1 MTRVLPRTNFYSSSL
16 IRCLTDLRIVDSIE
30 PHTMFAEKLGFWVP
44 FADASTLSAVHN
56 QSSVQ
61 FSIMAPQSQV
71 ALFAALEAELG
82 QLQTELTNA
91 IIASCSPKSGK
102 STVQLPIPVLEL
114 PLDLLAAFAP
124 YRWFYDAHQRDM
136 ELHVAPLRVRVRNAL
151 KQVSPALK
159 KLADLDAALESIL
172 HERESKLLSKIPVL
186 LKKHFEQL
194 FRAHEQNQL
203 DSGQQDIPAT
213 WVQPAGWLAQF
224 CSDMQTLLL
233 SELALR
239 LQPTIG
245 LIEALGH
252 HHNE

>member
-1 MTRVLPRTNFYSSSL
+1 
-16 IRCLTDLRIVDSIE
+16 
-30 PHTMFAEKLGFWVP
+30 
-44 FADASTLSAVHN
+44 
-56 QSSVQ
+56 
-61 FSIMAPQSQV
+61 
-71 ALFAALEAELG
+71 
-82 QLQTELTNA
+82 
-91 IIASCSPKSGK
+91 
-102 STVQLPIPVLEL
+102 
-114 PLDLLAAFAP
+114 
-124 YRWFYDAHQRDM
+124 M